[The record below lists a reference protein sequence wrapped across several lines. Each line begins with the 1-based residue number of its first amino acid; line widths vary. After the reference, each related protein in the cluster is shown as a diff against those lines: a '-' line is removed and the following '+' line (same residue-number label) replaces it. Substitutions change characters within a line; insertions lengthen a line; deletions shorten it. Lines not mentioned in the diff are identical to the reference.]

1 MRTAAAL
8 GLCVVLTGCSLGGPS
23 APAIP
28 VAGTASTAPQAA
40 SAARITPPPV
50 APPAP
55 PGTNVP
61 AFKCA
66 DASGG
71 SAGNAYVTQVRVAAQ
86 AGYDRLVLQFDTKV
100 PAYTVRRQAK
110 PTFKNGA
117 SGASLTLSGTAGA
130 LVQVHT
136 TTMASSYTGSTDF
149 THPEFPVLNEAR
161 LIEDFEG
168 YVSWGVGLSRPSCL
182 RTFTLSDPPRLVV
195 DFKTTSG

>member
-1 MRTAAAL
+1 MRSAAAL
-8 GLCVVLTGCSLGGPS
+8 ALCVVLAACSLGGPT

-28 VAGTASTAPQAA
+28 VAGTTSTPQQAA

-66 DASGG
+66 DSAGG
-71 SAGNAYVTQVRVAAQ
+71 SAGIGNVTQARVGAQ

-100 PAYTVRRQAK
+100 PAYTVKRQAK

-117 SGASLTLSGTAGA
+117 SGASLTLSGTAGV
-130 LVQVHT
+130 LVQVHSA
-136 TTMASSYTGSTDF
+136 TMASSYSGTTDF
-149 THPEFPVLNEAR
+149 THPEFVVLNEAR

-168 YVSWGVGLSRPSCL
+168 YVLWGLGLSRPACM

-195 DFKTTSG
+195 DFASGSR